1 MKKTGLFLGGVMLF
15 GILFSAQVSAKVNV
29 ENVDLVGDTGFVTK
43 IRGLDSAAESTKA
56 LYVSQ
61 TGSDSND
68 GSEAA
73 PFKTI
78 NTALDNAT
86 AGTTVYVRGGTYT
99 ENVYFPQN
107 GKADAYITLKN
118 YPGESPVIKGTG
130 KNDKAIIELD
140 GHDYIQI
147 EGLELCDYSA
157 KWCYGIIFAGGE
169 NHIIIRNNKIHN
181 IKCSKPNDPDNS
193 GANGILLFGETKEP
207 ISNVYIADNEIY
219 DLVTGWC
226 EALSVTA
233 NCEYV
238 NVINNTIDSSTNIG
252 IDFYGNNADGYCPV
266 EELNQPR
273 YCIAAGNEVSNCVC
287 SYATCYGLYVD
298 GARDIVL
305 ENNISHNNQGGIEIG
320 SEERNEN
327 YPVKN
332 IIVRNNLVYDN
343 TENGITV
350 GGWND
355 GSSTGDALSGVVY
368 DTKIYNNTVVNNA
381 DTGAGQLHI
390 AMVNGLDVRNNIF
403 STNAD
408 KPVVASD
415 VSKEQINNLT
425 FKNNLYY
432 SSKNTQETV
441 GFELMES
448 SQTGMVQWSA
458 LTGEN
463 GSFADPA
470 LTADYK
476 LGETSPAINN
486 GDGSIDC
493 GKYDLDNNSR
503 VVNTVDIGAYE
514 YQGGDTPVIKDPNQL
529 MGDADNS
536 GQLTANDSA
545 TILKKVLDSSF
556 ITALE
561 KAVANAEIYLDVNE
575 DNKITADDAAIVLAR
590 VLNS

>member
-1 MKKTGLFLGGVMLF
+1 MKKTGLFLGGVLLF
-15 GILFSAQVSAKVNV
+15 GMLCTAQVSAKVPV
-29 ENVDLVGDTGFVTK
+29 ENVELVGDTGFVAK
-43 IRGLDSAAESTKA
+43 VRELDSSTEASRA
-56 LYVSQ
+56 LYVSP
-61 TGSDSND
+61 TGSDSNE
-68 GSEAA
+68 GSETA

-78 NTALDNAT
+78 NAALDSAT
-86 AGTTVYVRGGTYT
+86 AGTTVYVREGIYT
-99 ENVYFPQN
+99 ENVYFPEN
-107 GKADAYITLKN
+107 GRADAYITLTN

-140 GHDYIQI
+140 GHDYIHI

-193 GANGILLFGETKEP
+193 GANAILLFGETKEP

-238 NVINNTIDSSTNIG
+238 NVINNTVDSSTNIG

-327 YPVKN
+327 YPVNN
-332 IIVRNNLVYDN
+332 IIVRNNLIYDN

-355 GSSTGDALSGVVY
+355 GSSAGDALSGVVY
-368 DTKIYNNTVVNNA
+368 GTKVYNNTIVNNA
-381 DTGAGQLHI
+381 KTGAGQLHI

-403 STNAD
+403 SSDTD
-408 KPVVASD
+408 TPLVASD
-415 VSKEQINNLT
+415 VAKTEINNLT

-432 SSKNTQETV
+432 SSTNTQDNV
-441 GFELMES
+441 SFELMEDN
-448 SQTGMVQWSA
+448 QTGMAQWGA

-463 GSFADPA
+463 GSFADPV

-476 LGETSPAINN
+476 IGEGSPAINA
-486 GDGSIDC
+486 GDSTAEC
-493 GKYDLDNNSR
+493 GKYDLDNNTR
-503 VVNTVDIGAYE
+503 VVNIVDIGAYE
-514 YQGGDTPVIKDPNQL
+514 YQGKDTPVIRDPNQL

-536 GQLTANDSA
+536 GLLTANDA
-545 TILKKVLDSSF
+545 AAILKKTLDSSF
-556 ITALE
+556 ITELE
-561 KAVANAEIYLDVNE
+561 KAVLNGEIYLDVNE
-575 DNKITADDAAIVLAR
+575 DNKITADDAAMVLSR
-590 VLNS
+590 VLS

>member
-1 MKKTGLFLGGVMLF
+1 MKKTGLFLSGVLLF
-15 GILFSAQVSAKVNV
+15 GMLYTAQVSAKVPV
-29 ENVDLVGDTGFVTK
+29 ENVELKGDAGFVATV
-43 IRGLDSAAESTKA
+43 RELDSKTETAKA
-56 LYVSQ
+56 LYVSP
-61 TGSDSND
+61 TGSDSNE

-78 NTALDNAT
+78 NAALDNAT
-86 AGTTVYVRGGTYT
+86 AGTTVYVREGTYT
-99 ENVYFPQN
+99 ENVYFPEN
-107 GKADAYITLKN
+107 GSENAYITLTN
-118 YPGESPVIKGTG
+118 YPSENPIIKGTG

-140 GHDYIQI
+140 GHDYIRI

-157 KWCYGIIFAGGE
+157 RWCYGIIFAGGE

-181 IKCSKPNDPDNS
+181 IECSKPNDPDNS
-193 GANGILLFGETKEP
+193 GANAILLFGETREP

-233 NCEYV
+233 NCEYI

-252 IDFYGNNADGYCPV
+252 IDFYGNNSDGYCPV

-273 YCIAAGNEVSNCVC
+273 YCIAAGNQVSNCVC
-287 SYATCYGLYVD
+287 PYATCYGLYVD

-332 IIVRNNLVYDN
+332 IIVRNNLIYDN

-355 GSSTGDALSGVVY
+355 GSSTGDPLSGVVY
-368 DTKIYNNTVVNNA
+368 DTKVYNNTVVNNA

-403 STNAD
+403 FTNAD
-408 KPVVASD
+408 SPLVASD
-415 VSKEQINNLT
+415 VAKEQINNLT

-432 SSKNTQETV
+432 STANTKENAA
-441 GFELMES
+441 FELMEA
-448 SQTGMVQWSA
+448 SQTGMSQWTA

-463 GSFADPA
+463 GAFADPA

-476 LGETSPAINN
+476 IGEASPAVNN

-514 YQGGDTPVIKDPNQL
+514 YQGEDTPVIKDPDRL
-529 MGDADNS
+529 IGDADNS
-536 GQLTANDSA
+536 GLLTANDA
-545 TILKKVLDSSF
+545 ANILKKVLDSSF
-556 ITALE
+556 VTELE
-561 KAVANAEIYLDVNE
+561 KVILNGEIYLDVNE
-575 DNKITADDAAIVLAR
+575 DNKITADDAAMVLSM
-590 VLNS
+590 VLNP